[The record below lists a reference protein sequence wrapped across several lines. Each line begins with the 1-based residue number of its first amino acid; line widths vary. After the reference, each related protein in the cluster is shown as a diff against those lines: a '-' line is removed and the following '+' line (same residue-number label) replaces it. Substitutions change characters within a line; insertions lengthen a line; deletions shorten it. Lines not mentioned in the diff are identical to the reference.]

1 MPSSDYLKDINQEV
15 LDLIDSR
22 DATAGMEWINPEVEP
37 LDFFFQN
44 THRKAFVIKK
54 VFEREG
60 GNLKGEALKGVVRET
75 LELLGYAYLL
85 YRRLKDLEYKG

>member
-22 DATAGMEWINPEVEP
+22 DVTAGMEWINPEVEP

-44 THRKAFVIKK
+44 THRKAFVIKR

-60 GNLKGEALKGVVRET
+60 GNLDGNALKGVLQET

-85 YRRLKDLEYKG
+85 YYRLKQL

>member
-22 DATAGMEWINPEVEP
+22 DPTAGMEWINPEVEP

-44 THRKAFVIKK
+44 THRKAFVIKR
-54 VFEREG
+54 VFDREG
-60 GNLKGEALKGVVRET
+60 GNLEDEVLKGVVQET

-85 YRRLKDLEYKG
+85 YWRLRNKGE